1 MDPILSG
8 PFHSLSFQFPTKVNE
23 CYDPLVQ
30 LWDLEMKK
38 CHARFEPA
46 KFNLLS
52 MKRLKATLDIA
63 LDIDSE
69 SSIAIQTC
77 DTIIVVS
84 LLVMEKWRRYV
95 SLHGHA

>member
-8 PFHSLSFQFPTKVNE
+8 PFHSLSFQPKSINV
-23 CYDPLVQ
+23 YDPLVQ
-30 LWDLEMKK
+30 LWDLEMKE

-77 DTIIVVS
+77 DTTIVS
-84 LLVMEKWRRYV
+84 LLVMEKWRRYA